1 MRDPPSVWTLPRAQ
15 RAGRPALRVPL
26 VLCQEMGICPP
37 RPSRP
42 PPPQHRPGAPRVPG
56 TSCPLRRDRPP
67 HRALGAREAAGARV
81 PRGGARRGRQWGC
94 GGRDPRGRGEGWRS
108 SGRPGGEAGVR
119 ESPRGSPGFHRWTI
133 GHPAARRAPGSTS
146 TNPLGG
152 GRGAA
157 PRRTA
162 PRRGFARKS
171 QRLPPGDDT
180 EARFGS
186 LTGPVV
192 LGCAIFRFCPWPFKQ
207 LSAPPGTL

>member
-26 VLCQEMGICPP
+26 VLCQEMGISPP

-94 GGRDPRGRGEGWRS
+94 GGRDPRGRGGGMAELGATGWRGWS
-108 SGRPGGEAGVR
+108 SGVTPGESRVPPLDNRASRGPARAGLHFHESPGRREGRRAAGSRGNPSASRPGMTRRPDLEA
-119 ESPRGSPGFHRWTI
+119 
-133 GHPAARRAPGSTS
+133 
-146 TNPLGG
+146 
-152 GRGAA
+152 
-157 PRRTA
+157 
-162 PRRGFARKS
+162 
-171 QRLPPGDDT
+171 
-180 EARFGS
+180 
-186 LTGPVV
+186 
-192 LGCAIFRFCPWPFKQ
+192 
-207 LSAPPGTL
+207 

>member
-1 MRDPPSVWTLPRAQ
+1 MRDPPSVRTLPRSP

-26 VLCQEMGICPP
+26 VLCQEMGISQP

-56 TSCPLRRDRPP
+56 TSRLLRRGRPP

-94 GGRDPRGRGEGWRS
+94 GGGGSAQGGGGGLAELGATGWRGWS
-108 SGRPGGEAGVR
+108 SGVTP
-119 ESPRGSPGFHRWTI
+119 GSPGFHRWTI

-152 GRGAA
+152 GRG
-157 PRRTA
+157 PA